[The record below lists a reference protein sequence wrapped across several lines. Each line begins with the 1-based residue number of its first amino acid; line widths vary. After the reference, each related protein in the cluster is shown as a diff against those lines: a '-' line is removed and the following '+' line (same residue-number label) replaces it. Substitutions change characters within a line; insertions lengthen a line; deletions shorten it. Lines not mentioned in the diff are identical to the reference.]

1 MNPKLSL
8 FEETNIRKTYKNN
21 KWYYSLNDFIS
32 YYVGVSNPSEYLNKL
47 KNKDKYLKDNWE
59 YLTIDLNMKTIDN
72 KIRKT
77 LCTDNLGILRIIEN
91 IISPQV
97 DNFKLWIAR
106 LGEERIEEINN
117 PEILMDKMNEIYK
130 LKGYS
135 DSWINQ
141 REKEITIRHSLKEEW
156 MNRNINLSKDYKI
169 LMNQIYKNTFDK
181 TIEEYKKTK
190 SIDNNILD
198 SMNNLELALFGL
210 SEILIV
216 ELHNKNKSNNLE
228 DIKKDINEVGNI
240 IDKTKKELEK
250 SLDKKIVSHKNY
262 NNLTN
267 K

>member
-8 FEETNIRKTYKNN
+8 FEETNIRKIYKNN

-32 YYVGVSNPSEYLNKL
+32 YYIGVSNPTEYINKL
-47 KNKDKYLKDNWE
+47 KNKDKYLSDNWCT
-59 YLTIDLNMKTIDN
+59 LTINLNMKSKDN

-77 LCTDNLGILRIIEN
+77 LCTDNIGILRIIEN
-91 IISPQV
+91 IISPKL
-97 DNFKLWIAR
+97 DDFKVWLAR

-117 PEILMDKMNEIYK
+117 PEILMDKMNEMYK

-135 DSWINQ
+135 TSWINQ

-169 LMNQIYKNTFDK
+169 LMNQIYKNTFNID
-181 TIEEYKKTK
+181 IEN
-190 SIDNNILD
+190 NNIKESNNNLLD

-210 SEILIV
+210 SETIIV
-216 ELHNKNKSNNLE
+216 ELHNTNKSNNI
-228 DIKKDINEVGNI
+228 DMINKDIDETRVI
-240 IDKTKKELEK
+240 INKTKEEIEK
-250 SLDKKIVSHKNY
+250 KLNKQIPSPENY

-267 K
+267 KK